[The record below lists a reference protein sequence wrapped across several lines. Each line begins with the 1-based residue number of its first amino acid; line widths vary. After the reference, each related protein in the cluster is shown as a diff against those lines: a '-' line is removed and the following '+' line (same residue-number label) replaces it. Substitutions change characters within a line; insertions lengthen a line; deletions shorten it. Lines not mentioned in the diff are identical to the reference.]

1 MLNAVADGHG
11 PSMDDIERLRPFRE
25 LIINRRTMNTPVKK
39 PSLMTILRPVFGVLV
54 ALTVL
59 AIVELGLRVAGYAG
73 PSGLE
78 DPYLGFEDIYP
89 LYGKRGVS
97 GESEVYGT
105 NPNKLRFFNDEEFLV
120 PKPDGVYRIFCFG
133 GSTTYGRPFKAPTA
147 YSNWLEIL
155 LNDMDPTRRY
165 EVINAGGISYASYR
179 IVYLVR
185 EALKFEP
192 DLFVVC
198 SGHNEFLE
206 RRTYKEILDRQAEVR
221 LATRYLSSLRIY
233 DLLRQLIDSFR
244 EERDV
249 DTGKTLLPD
258 EVDTILDH
266 SAGPDLYSREVNQKP
281 EVLSHYR
288 YNLSHM
294 GRIAA
299 DGGVPILFMN
309 LASNLADFSPF
320 KSEQRED
327 LTPGELMVWG
337 KNFDKGMN
345 EMKAGDMAAAR
356 ESFEKALDIDNRH
369 ADLLFRMGRADLA
382 LGLIDDALGY
392 LVRARD
398 EDVCPLRAPS
408 EINRLIRETAEE
420 LNVEI
425 VDIVTPF
432 VERNRE
438 LVGHRILGNSIFLDH
453 LHPTIEGHQIMA
465 NQIARWLI
473 ESGRVSLSPAW
484 DAEKTR
490 RHFDDLLT
498 SLGDDYFAGGNL
510 NLGKVL
516 LWARKAREAL
526 VPLKIAAERI
536 PDNAGAHFTLGTCLS
551 RLGRSEDAIAEFQRA
566 LAIDPEN
573 NEARNNLG
581 LELRKIGDLQ
591 DAMNAFQR
599 VLRSEP
605 DNYNVLNNM
614 GLIAY
619 SRGDLDTAERLF
631 RKALD
636 KWSEN
641 AEVYNNLG
649 IIRMARDDYA
659 AAESMFREARR
670 LRSHYMDALHNLT
683 ISLVR
688 QEKVDEALEVCR
700 EALNMFP
707 ASPEFYNLLGEM
719 LMTNEEYEGAREAFE
734 TALYLRPGWEQAR
747 RNLESIPEN

>member
-1 MLNAVADGHG
+1 M
-11 PSMDDIERLRPFRE
+11 
-25 LIINRRTMNTPVKK
+25 KK
-39 PSLMTILRPVFGVLV
+39 PTLMTILRPIFGVLV

-59 AIVELGLRVAGYAG
+59 AIVELGLRIAGYAG
-73 PSGLE
+73 PSALE

-97 GESEVYGT
+97 GEYEVFGT
-105 NPNKLRFFNDEEFLV
+105 NPNKLRFFNDEEFLL
-120 PKPDGVYRIFCFG
+120 PKPAGVYRIFCFG

-179 IVYLVR
+179 ITHLVR
-185 EALKFEP
+185 EALKYEP
-192 DLFVVC
+192 DLFIVC

-206 RRTYKEILDRQAEVR
+206 RRTYKGIIDRPAEVR
-221 LATRYLSSLRIY
+221 FATRYLSRLRIY
-233 DLLRQLIDSFR
+233 DLLRQLIDAFR
-244 EERDV
+244 AEKDI
-249 DTGKTLLPD
+249 DTGKALLPD

-266 SAGPDLYSREVNQKP
+266 SAGLDLYSRETNQKP

-288 YNLSHM
+288 YNLSQM
-294 GRIAA
+294 GRIAEE
-299 DGGVPILFMN
+299 GGVSILFLN

-320 KSEQRED
+320 KSEQGRN
-327 LTPGELMVWG
+327 LTPGELMAWG
-337 KNFDKGMN
+337 KNFDEGMDST
-345 EMKAGDMAAAR
+345 KAGDMAAAR
-356 ESFEKALDIDNRH
+356 ESFEKALEIDNRH
-369 ADLLFRMGRADLA
+369 ADLLFRIGRADLA

-420 LNVEI
+420 LNVDV

-453 LHPTIEGHQIMA
+453 LHPTIKGHQIMA
-465 NQIARWLI
+465 NQIARSLI

-490 RHFDDLLT
+490 RHFDDLLL
-498 SLGDDYFAGGNL
+498 SLDDDYFAAGNL

-536 PDNAGAHFTLGTCLS
+536 PDNADAHFTLGTCLS
-551 RLGRSEDAIAEFQRA
+551 RLGRSKDAIAEFQKA

-581 LELRKIGDLQ
+581 LEFRRIGDQ
-591 DAMNAFQR
+591 EDAMDAFQR

-619 SRGDLDTAERLF
+619 SKGDIDRAERLF
-631 RKALD
+631 RTALD

-649 IIRMARDDYA
+649 IIRMARDDFV
-659 AAESMFREARR
+659 AAESMFRKARS
-670 LRSHYMDALHNLT
+670 LSPNYMDALYNLT
-683 ISLVR
+683 ISLAK
-688 QEKVDEALEVCR
+688 QEKVAEALKVCR
-700 EALNMFP
+700 DALNIFP

-719 LMTNEEYEGAREAFE
+719 LMTNEEYDGAREAFE
-734 TALYLRPGWEQAR
+734 TALYLRPGWKQER